1 MADPGPTPKFSDT
14 NDRFLSITCSLVRR
28 LKTYIS
34 SRFNVYHHFI
44 ECQICKDSERI
55 QSGSGLL
62 LLLDQS
68 TSREISSAGH
78 CGIKMK
84 IQWASYLDGDSG
96 KTNHI
101 YVE

>member
-1 MADPGPTPKFSDT
+1 M
-14 NDRFLSITCSLVRR
+14 RR

-34 SRFNVYHHFI
+34 SRYNVCHNFI
-44 ECQICKDSERI
+44 KFQICKNSERI

-78 CGIKMK
+78 YGIKMK
-84 IQWASYLDGDSG
+84 IQWAAYLDWDSG
-96 KTNHI
+96 MTNHL
-101 YVE
+101 YGVR